1 MVRKGVLLHNRH
13 AGNAGED
20 SLVNDL
26 REVIEEEVEILQ
38 VYSGETAEETLTFLR
53 NDQNEMD
60 KLWIL
65 GGDGT
70 VHLAVEGIRSRQHI
84 PEVAILPAG
93 TCNDTARSLQLPLK
107 PLEACKAS
115 LRKEPILLDAGLCG
129 DEAFI
134 NFAGLGLI
142 ADTSENIDPD
152 LKEKTGR
159 VSYFISAWQ
168 TMREAEPFTYSM
180 EVDGE
185 HYRGEA
191 VMILAANGG
200 FLGTSELPSET
211 ISMTDGKLDLF
222 IIKVGGRSVF
232 GEWLQQKLTSSS
244 IEDAENVSWLQG
256 SEIMLKT
263 DPPKKLDLDGELR
276 KAGEVEIT
284 VLKQR
289 IPFIT
294 GWS

>member
-1 MVRKGVLLHNRH
+1 MGKKGVLLHNRQ
-13 AGNAGED
+13 AGNAAED
-20 SLVNDL
+20 SLL
-26 REVIEEEVEILQ
+26 EELQEVIRTEVDTLE
-38 VYSGETAEETLTFLR
+38 VFTGETAEETLLFLR
-53 NDQNEMD
+53 NDEHLMD
-60 KLWIL
+60 KLWVL

-70 VHLAVEGIRSRQHI
+70 VHLAVEGIRTRKSI
-84 PEVAILPAG
+84 PEVAVLPAG

-115 LRKEPILLDAGLCG
+115 IGKEPVLLDAGLCG

-159 VSYFISAWQ
+159 VSYFVSAWQ
-168 TMREAEPFTYSM
+168 TMKEAQPFSYSM

-191 VMILAANGG
+191 IMILAANGG

-222 IIKVGGRSVF
+222 IVKMGGRSVF
-232 GEWLQQKLTSSS
+232 GEWLQQKLTSTS
-244 IEDAENVSWLQG
+244 IEDAENVTWLQG
-256 SEIMLKT
+256 SSIMLDT

-276 KAGEVEIT
+276 EAGTVEISI
-284 VLKQR
+284 LKQR

-294 GWS
+294 GW